1 MSKEEAP
8 YGYTRAGKPR
18 KRPARPGEGK
28 PSSFKPEYCEQLIQY
43 MSGGLSFEAFAGH
56 LGVAVSTIW
65 QWEQEHEKFAEAKKV
80 GYALGLE
87 FWEKLGRNAAAGK
100 VPNFN
105 ATVWIFNMKN
115 RYQWRDRH
123 EIQVKKIQPAI
134 VERLDGGTIELTAE
148 EVKE

>member
-18 KRPARPGEGK
+18 KRPARPGEGS
-28 PSSFKPEYCEQLIQY
+28 PSKYKPEYCARLIEY
-43 MSGGLSFEAFAGH
+43 MAGGLSFEAFAGH
-56 LGVAVSTIW
+56 LGVDFSTLW
-65 QWEQEHEKFAEAKKV
+65 DWEQRYEEFAKAKKE
-80 GYALGLE
+80 GFSRGLE